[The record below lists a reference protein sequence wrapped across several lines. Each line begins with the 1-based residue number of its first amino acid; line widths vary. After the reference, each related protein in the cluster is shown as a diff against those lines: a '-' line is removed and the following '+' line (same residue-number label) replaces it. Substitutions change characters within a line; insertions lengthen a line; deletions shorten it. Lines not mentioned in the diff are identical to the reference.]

1 MTIYL
6 AIGLITAVL
15 TVIIG
20 WNFYVKE
27 IKFWYAPLLFILVWV
42 FWPFILVALLIAVVR
57 K

>member
-1 MTIYL
+1 MSIYL
-6 AIGLITAVL
+6 AIGLIIAVL
-15 TVIIG
+15 TVIVG

-42 FWPFILVALLIAVVR
+42 FWPFILVAQLIAVVR